1 MVISISPRFI
11 SSTLSIDEIF
21 YENEIFILNA
31 CHEINKIL
39 ITEQDNSKENAT
51 DKDKILLLLISV
63 RGKISKLRQDAIQY
77 ITKISNES
85 FSNSLHK
92 SKSFEDLYSLISDY
106 TSNHDYYDNIGITI
120 RKNFFTEVKSVKEY
134 MDEFKLSNKSSIS
147 KAIQNIFGSQDLTQS
162 KFVKEFTKEISNIY
176 ESAIYKLNR
185 VEKNSDNYKS
195 YTNAINN
202 ISNAYIACVRCIIS
216 NARFISGLI
225 K

>member
-51 DKDKILLLLISV
+51 DKDKILLLLISI

-85 FSNSLHK
+85 FSNRSHK
-92 SKSFEDLYSLISDY
+92 SKSFEGLYSLISDY

-120 RKNFFTEVKSVKEY
+120 RKNFFTEIKSVKEY

-147 KAIQNIFGSQDLTQS
+147 KAIQNIFSSQDLTQS

-185 VEKNSDNYKS
+185 VEKK
-195 YTNAINN
+195 
-202 ISNAYIACVRCIIS
+202 
-216 NARFISGLI
+216 
-225 K
+225 

>member
-63 RGKISKLRQDAIQY
+63 KGKISKLRQDAIQY

-85 FSNSLHK
+85 FSDRSHK

-106 TSNHDYYDNIGITI
+106 ASNHDYYDNIGITI

-147 KAIQNIFGSQDLTQS
+147 KAIQNIFNSQDLTQS

-176 ESAIYKLNR
+176 ESALYKLNR

-195 YTNAINN
+195 CTNAINN

-216 NARFISGLI
+216 NARFISRLI

>member
-39 ITEQDNSKENAT
+39 ITEQDNSKENTT

-63 RGKISKLRQDAIQY
+63 RGRISKLRQDAIQY

-85 FSNSLHK
+85 FSNRSHK
-92 SKSFEDLYSLISDY
+92 SKSFEDLHSLISDY
-106 TSNHDYYDNIGITI
+106 ASNHDYYDNIGITI

-176 ESAIYKLNR
+176 ESALYKLNR
-185 VEKNSDNYKS
+185 IEKNSDNYKS
-195 YTNAINN
+195 CTNAINN

-216 NARFISGLI
+216 NARFISKLI

>member
-21 YENEIFILNA
+21 YKNEIFILNA

-63 RGKISKLRQDAIQY
+63 KGKISKLRQDAIQY

-85 FSNSLHK
+85 FSDRSHK

-106 TSNHDYYDNIGITI
+106 ASNHDYYDNIGITI

-147 KAIQNIFGSQDLTQS
+147 KAIQNIFSSQDLTQS

-176 ESAIYKLNR
+176 ESALYKLNR

-195 YTNAINN
+195 CTNAINN

-216 NARFISGLI
+216 NARFISRLI

>member
-51 DKDKILLLLISV
+51 DKDKILLLLISI

-85 FSNSLHK
+85 FSNRSHK
-92 SKSFEDLYSLISDY
+92 SKSFEGLYSLISDY

-120 RKNFFTEVKSVKEY
+120 RKNFFTEIKSVKEY

-147 KAIQNIFGSQDLTQS
+147 KAIQNIFSSQDLTQS

-185 VEKNSDNYKS
+185 VEKKIVII
-195 YTNAINN
+195 INL
-202 ISNAYIACVRCIIS
+202 AQT
-216 NARFISGLI
+216 L
-225 K
+225 

>member
-63 RGKISKLRQDAIQY
+63 KGKISKLRQDAIQY

-85 FSNSLHK
+85 FSNNLHK

-106 TSNHDYYDNIGITI
+106 ASNHDYYDNIGITI

-195 YTNAINN
+195 CTNAINN
-202 ISNAYIACVRCIIS
+202 ISNAYIACIRCIIS

>member
-1 MVISISPRFI
+1 MVISISPKFI

-39 ITEQDNSKENAT
+39 ITEQDNSKENTT

-63 RGKISKLRQDAIQY
+63 RGRISKLRQDAIQY

-85 FSNSLHK
+85 FSNRSHK
-92 SKSFEDLYSLISDY
+92 SKSFEDLHSLISDY
-106 TSNHDYYDNIGITI
+106 ASNHDYYDNIGITI

-176 ESAIYKLNR
+176 ESALYKLNR
-185 VEKNSDNYKS
+185 IEKNSDNYKS
-195 YTNAINN
+195 CTNAINN

-216 NARFISGLI
+216 NARFISKLI

>member
-39 ITEQDNSKENAT
+39 ITEQDNSKENTT
-51 DKDKILLLLISV
+51 DKDKILLLLISI
-63 RGKISKLRQDAIQY
+63 RGKISKLRQDAIQH

-106 TSNHDYYDNIGITI
+106 AGNHDYYDNIGITI

-134 MDEFKLSNKSSIS
+134 MDKFKLSNKSSIS
-147 KAIQNIFGSQDLTQS
+147 KAIQNIFSSQDLTQS

-185 VEKNSDNYKS
+185 VEKKIVII
-195 YTNAINN
+195 INL
-202 ISNAYIACVRCIIS
+202 AQT
-216 NARFISGLI
+216 L
-225 K
+225 

>member
-63 RGKISKLRQDAIQY
+63 RGKISKLRRDAIQY

-85 FSNSLHK
+85 FSNRSHK
-92 SKSFEDLYSLISDY
+92 LKSFEDLYSLISNY
-106 TSNHDYYDNIGITI
+106 TGNHDYYDNIGITI

-147 KAIQNIFGSQDLTQS
+147 KAIQNIFSSQDLTQS

-195 YTNAINN
+195 CTNAINN

>member
-63 RGKISKLRQDAIQY
+63 KGKISKLRQDAIQY

-106 TSNHDYYDNIGITI
+106 ASNHDYYDNIDITI

-195 YTNAINN
+195 CTNAINN